1 MRTGVPK
8 WAWGWVAAVVATL
21 LAVWTFNGGKT
32 ALSGAQDEILAT
44 VEALNQARAEKAVYE
59 ADNAKLRQLTD
70 SLRKVRAKRD
80 TLYVAKRDSALVLAD
95 SIPLTTQDSAALLP
109 AVQNACREALN
120 ACDLAKAAAAAEIAT
135 LTTRTEQD
143 STRIKDLT
151 QSVDSLNTRVLEI
164 LTAPEPPP
172 TFGERV
178 KKVAVTVGVILA
190 IIGSFF
196 LGQAAP

>member
-1 MRTGVPK
+1 MPVKVPK
-8 WAWGWVAAVVATL
+8 WAWGWVAALVATL

-44 VEALNQARAEKAVYE
+44 VEALNQARAEKALYE

-70 SLRKVRAKRD
+70 SLRKVRARRD
-80 TLYVAKRDSALVLAD
+80 TLYVAKRDSALALAD
-95 SIPLTTQDSAALLP
+95 SVPLTLQDSAGLLP
-109 AVQNACREALN
+109 AVQNACRDALN

-135 LTTRTEQD
+135 LTSRTEKD
-143 STRIKDLT
+143 STRIRALT
-151 QSVDSLNTRVLEI
+151 QNVDSLNTRVLEI
-164 LTAPEPPP
+164 LTAPKPPP
-172 TFGERV
+172 TFG
-178 KKVAVTVGVILA
+178 KVAVTVGVILA